1 MKTQE
6 FSPFFF
12 FSQQLGELFKK
23 AEKQKNPALW
33 LHQNGARNVLFML
46 EGLTRL
52 HDRAFDEKLFGKWCK
67 RFKKLEDVFGR
78 IDDCLALEKEFAAN
92 KKINKE
98 LANQFSNGAAKYI
111 EKCNKRLISK
121 QWMTHRLD
129 LFNEQLNVYSVDYN
143 KEYIHELKVAIIEEI
158 EDIIIF
164 LEKLNF
170 NLTNMENHL
179 HDLRRRLRWLSI
191 YGQALNGLIQVK
203 TSKTKTKTH
212 INYFTKEIL
221 HSPYNKLPQK
231 PKNCAIIEF
240 DSSAFFALSWIINEL
255 GKQKDLGLKIESLS
269 KTIYVYEDITKEQ
282 AQVKAE
288 KLLGTKSTTHDDI
301 LKLASETIKT
311 FVMKDRMLEKLV
323 VR

>member
-6 FSPFFF
+6 FNPFLFY
-12 FSQQLGELFKK
+12 SHQLTQLFEK
-23 AEKQKNPALW
+23 AQKQKNPALW
-33 LHQNGARNVLFML
+33 LHQNNARSVLFML

-52 HDRAFDEKLFGKWCK
+52 HDRAFAEKLFGKWSK

-78 IDDCLALEKEFAAN
+78 IDDCLALEREFKAN

-98 LANQFSNGAAKYI
+98 LVNQFAIAGSKYL
-111 EKCNKRLISK
+111 EKCNKRLLDK
-121 QWMTHRLD
+121 NWMNHRLD
-129 LFNEQLNVYSVDYN
+129 LFNEQLNMYSVDYN
-143 KEYIHELKVAIIEEI
+143 KEYMQELKTGILEEI
-158 EDIIIF
+158 DSIVIF
-164 LEKLNF
+164 LEKIDF
-170 NLTNMENHL
+170 RLTDMELHL

-203 TSKTKTKTH
+203 ISKTKPKTN

-231 PKNCAIIEF
+231 PKNAAMIEF
-240 DSSAFFALSWIINEL
+240 DSHAFFALSWIINEL

-269 KTIYVYEDITKEQ
+269 KTIYVYEDLTKEQ

-288 KLLGTKSTTHDDI
+288 KLLGVKSTTHDDI
-301 LKLASETIKT
+301 LKQATETIRI
-311 FVMKDRMLEKLV
+311 FVHKDKMLDKLV
-323 VR
+323 VK